1 MVELEFYEEL
11 IHPQINFVILK
22 SQFDVDCENHMP
34 QCPLLG
40 QKKLFAF
47 IYELQAKL
55 NKSVAIRFI
64 FEQQPSNFHRM
75 IVSTQEAY
83 LPIFIKIGHI
93 LFFLMNFLML
103 FQCGL

>member
-75 IVSTQEAY
+75 IAFIQETF
-83 LPIFIKIGHI
+83 LPIFMKIRQLI
-93 LFFLMNFLML
+93 SL
-103 FQCGL
+103 